1 MSTGNPLEQ
10 LRRRMQSH
18 ATPTAFAAL
27 AEEHRRAGR
36 LAEAIA
42 VCRDGLERYPGLRLG
57 AGDARTRA
65 ARQRRRRPAAVT
77 ELEHAVAQSPD
88 NLAAARALESARAA
102 LGDVPWP
109 PVPVAAVDADDLPLR
124 APDGQTVSIAPSLI
138 ADARAAGQAGPQEF
152 DPAGSDWSVPDTLPP
167 LPVTEAPAL
176 DDDWQTGSSY
186 AQTGSPTIDVPPT
199 NRQDEDPSGVWQA
212 PAAPSNAS
220 PDATDGAFEFSWF
233 LDPPSS
239 AMLDEQV
246 VAERF
251 GPDESE
257 LPGVSDAR
265 AIEATVAE
273 VAAPDDDA
281 IAAAAEDVPVVAD
294 GVLDVPIDDE
304 SSSFWAG
311 SYGGEPVTDAPAPF
325 AGWGED
331 GPARFEKTDQS
342 AWADEG
348 VADATGTWTTP
359 DGPSAA
365 WALGDLEADGADPTP
380 FQGTL
385 DVEDTRPRPFAGIT
399 ETSDWADT
407 AVATSPASLTE
418 SSLEAVASSPA
429 AIDEGVTLLL
439 EASEEAPEPWLA
451 EWTDSTVESLQAA
464 PLEETSE
471 PRGGDTPDEASVPL
485 LWDGPPTP

>member
-10 LRRRMQSH
+10 IRRRMQSH

-36 LAEAIA
+36 LAEAVA
-42 VCRDGLERYPGLRLG
+42 VCREGLERYPAYVSGRVTLG
-57 AGDARTRA
+57 RALLDSGDAVG
-65 ARQRRRRPAAVT
+65 AVT

-88 NLAAARALESARAA
+88 NLAAARALETARAA

-109 PVPVAAVDADDLPLR
+109 PVAVAAVDAADLPLR
-124 APDGQTVSIAPSLI
+124 ASDGETVSIPPSLV
-138 ADARAAGQAGPQEF
+138 ADARAAGPAGPQEF
-152 DPAGSDWSVPDTLPP
+152 GPAGSDWSVPDTLPP

-176 DDDWQTGSSY
+176 DDDWHTGSSY
-186 AQTGSPTIDVPPT
+186 AHTGSPTMDVTP
-199 NRQDEDPSGVWQA
+199 DESAGRGPIWHVAGLG
-212 PAAPSNAS
+212 APSDAA
-220 PDATDGAFEFSWF
+220 PDATDGACEFSWF

-239 AMLDEQV
+239 AMLDEQA

-265 AIEATVAE
+265 RSKRRCRGSSAR
-273 VAAPDDDA
+273 DDVV
-281 IAAAAEDVPVVAD
+281 AAAAEDVPVVTDA
-294 GVLDVPIDDE
+294 VLDVPIDDE
-304 SSSFWAG
+304 PSSFWAG

-331 GPARFEKTDQS
+331 APGRIEKTDQS

-348 VADATGTWTTP
+348 VADAIGTWTTP

-380 FQGTL
+380 FRARWMSRTHGPARLRASLKRPIGLTR
-385 DVEDTRPRPFAGIT
+385 RPRRR
-399 ETSDWADT
+399 
-407 AVATSPASLTE
+407 
-418 SSLEAVASSPA
+418 
-429 AIDEGVTLLL
+429 
-439 EASEEAPEPWLA
+439 
-451 EWTDSTVESLQAA
+451 
-464 PLEETSE
+464 
-471 PRGGDTPDEASVPL
+471 PRR
-485 LWDGPPTP
+485 